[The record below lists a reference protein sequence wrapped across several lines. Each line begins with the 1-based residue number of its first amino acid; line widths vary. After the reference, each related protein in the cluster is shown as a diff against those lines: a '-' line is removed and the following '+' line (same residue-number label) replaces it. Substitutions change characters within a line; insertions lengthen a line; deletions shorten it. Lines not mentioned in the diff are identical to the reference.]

1 MDKWWE
7 DPDFGTLEE
16 GQVNEH
22 PISRAR
28 LKKILYFPCGI
39 LTSLTGL
46 VLFNIPLQGEE
57 SVPLAIDAESALFLL
72 GMLLFF
78 IGGPYLLAASIF
90 GDGRINFFKKRKEWY
105 EYEML
110 LEAIRMK
117 PIIAHYWEAY
127 RDHEHPHHND
137 IRRYRWMDAI
147 KWRHRPL
154 EVFGYMTITRESG
167 EQRDG
172 AIVPK
177 SSIEYK
183 LSNDLLRVSTDNKW
197 QREEYVKGLNASPI
211 DINLAD
217 RRVWGGFLA
226 FFTIS
231 NLLFYVPAT
240 LLLALSGDELYSVR
254 RSLITLAAQPV
265 LLIFLAGVF
274 TDLLGPFGHKWTTLG
289 PMARHNMRVENM
301 AKDMELEEIRERM
314 AFLIEKYSTVRERLD
329 PPMEVDHSHKR
340 GATRYVLPIVSLFAS
355 LYAAVS
361 VVGEGILEEYLGLNL
376 ASHPPL
382 VGLIVFSLLL
392 VGLFLLATLALRHT
406 RFTMKNATFAG
417 YRLTDTHLH
426 LLDAMYGK
434 KVRKAD
440 IPEHSCVRII
450 DGWDYHWARQNK
462 IGEWEGGRTTR
473 AGHNVVLHLIWIR
486 DDSPIIKDVKDMLS
500 LLWEYIR
507 KPGLPSGLAGFNEID
522 LEGDGAKPWVGEY
535 RIRFQFKTKGEQ
547 REFAERLASDLD
559 LPIRKNW
566 KWKTGRKYHNFR
578 R

>member
-16 GQVNEH
+16 EQVKKH
-22 PISRAR
+22 PVSRAR

-57 SVPLAIDAESALFLL
+57 SVALAMNAESALFLL
-72 GMLLFF
+72 GVLLFL

-90 GDGRINFFKKRKEWY
+90 GDGRINFLKKRKEWY

-110 LEAIRMK
+110 LQAIRIK
-117 PIIAHYWEAY
+117 PIIAHYWEAC
-127 RDHEHPHHND
+127 RDPEHPHHND

-147 KWRHRPL
+147 KWKHRPL

-172 AIVPK
+172 SIVPK
-177 SSIEYK
+177 SSMGYK
-183 LSNDLLRVSTDNKW
+183 MSNDLIRVEYDKW
-197 QREEYVKGLNASPI
+197 GREKYVKGLNASPI

-226 FFTIS
+226 FVTIT

-240 LLLALSGDELYSVR
+240 VLLALSGDELYSVR
-254 RSLITLAAQPV
+254 GSLITLAAQPV

-274 TDLLGPFGHKWTTLG
+274 TDLLGPFGQKWATLG

-301 AKDMELEEIRERM
+301 AKDMELDEIRERM
-314 AFLIEKYSTVRERLD
+314 AFLIEKYSTVRERLN

-340 GATRYVLPIVSLFAS
+340 WATMYVLPILSLFAS

-361 VVGEGILEEYLGLNL
+361 LVADGVLEEYLGLNL
-376 ASHPPL
+376 APL
-382 VGLIVFSLLL
+382 SPLAGLMVFSLL
-392 VGLFLLATLALRHT
+392 VAGLFLLATLALRHT
-406 RFTMKNATFAG
+406 RFTMKNAAFAG

-426 LLDAMYGK
+426 LLDGMYAK
-434 KVRKAD
+434 KMRRAD
-440 IPEHSCVRII
+440 ISEHSCVRII
-450 DGWDYHWARQNK
+450 DGWDYHRTRQNK
-462 IGEWEGGRTTR
+462 IGDWEGSKTTR
-473 AGHNVVLHLIWIR
+473 AGHNVALHLIWLR
-486 DDSPIIKDVKDMLS
+486 DDSPIVKDVKGMLS
-500 LLWEYIR
+500 LILENMR
-507 KPGLPSGLAGFNEID
+507 NPGLPAGLSGFSEID
-522 LEGDGAKPWVGEY
+522 LEGDGVKPWVGEY
-535 RIRFQFKTKGEQ
+535 RIRFQFKTKREQ
-547 REFAERLASDLD
+547 REFAERMASDLD

-578 R
+578 RG

>member
-16 GQVNEH
+16 EQVKKH
-22 PISRAR
+22 PVSRAR

-57 SVPLAIDAESALFLL
+57 SAALAMNAESALFLL
-72 GMLLFF
+72 GVLLFL

-90 GDGRINFFKKRKEWY
+90 GDGRINFIKKRKEWY

-110 LEAIRMK
+110 LQAIRIK

-127 RDHEHPHHND
+127 RDPEHPHHND

-147 KWRHRPL
+147 KWKHRPL

-172 AIVPK
+172 SIVPK
-177 SSIEYK
+177 SSMGYK
-183 LSNDLLRVSTDNKW
+183 MSNDLIRVEYDKW
-197 QREEYVKGLNASPI
+197 GKEKYVKGPNASPI

-226 FFTIS
+226 FVTLT

-240 LLLALSGDELYSVR
+240 VLLALSGDELYSVR
-254 RSLITLAAQPV
+254 GSLITLAAQPV
-265 LLIFLAGVF
+265 MLIFLAGVF
-274 TDLLGPFGHKWTTLG
+274 TDLLGPFGQKWATLG

-301 AKDMELEEIRERM
+301 AKDMELDEIRERM

-340 GATRYVLPIVSLFAS
+340 WATMYALPILSLFAS
-355 LYAAVS
+355 LYAAASLVADG
-361 VVGEGILEEYLGLNL
+361 VLEEYLGLNL
-376 ASHPPL
+376 ASLSPL
-382 VGLIVFSLLL
+382 AAMMVFSLL
-392 VGLFLLATLALRHT
+392 VAGLFLLATLALRHT
-406 RFTMKNATFAG
+406 RFTMKNAAFAG
-417 YRLTDTHLH
+417 YRLTETHLH
-426 LLDAMYGK
+426 LLDGMYGK
-434 KVRKAD
+434 KMRRAD
-440 IPEHSCVRII
+440 ISEHSCVRII
-450 DGWDYHWARQNK
+450 DGWDYHRTRQNK
-462 IGEWEGGRTTR
+462 IGEWEGGKTTR
-473 AGHNVVLHLIWIR
+473 AGHNVALHLIWLR
-486 DDSPIIKDVKDMLS
+486 DDSPIVKDVKGMLS
-500 LLWEYIR
+500 LIWENMR
-507 KPGLPSGLAGFNEID
+507 KPGLPAGLPGFSEID
-522 LEGDGAKPWVGEY
+522 LEGDGVRPWVGEY
-535 RIRFQFKTKGEQ
+535 RIRFQFKTKREQ
-547 REFAERLASDLD
+547 REFAERLGSDLD

-578 R
+578 RG